1 MKQEVHG
8 NLTGI
13 RDSVIDALASLYNYE
28 VEDGDF
34 LPRELMQFLA
44 RFTGALNREIAVYI
58 TRDGEIV
65 DLATRLDILQKSGS
79 WYSYNG
85 QRIGQGRDKV
95 KQVLRDNP
103 AMAEEIAKKLFL
115 IRFWQR

>member
-44 RFTGALNREIAVYI
+44 KFTGALNREIAVYI

-65 DLATRLDILQKSGS
+65 DVSLA
-79 WYSYNG
+79 
-85 QRIGQGRDKV
+85 RIATWNCGITACV
-95 KQVLRDNP
+95 
-103 AMAEEIAKKLFL
+103 AMPSASVVCAASTPIPTATAACLTW
-115 IRFWQR
+115 I

>member
-58 TRDGEIV
+58 TRDGEVV
-65 DLATRLDILQKSGS
+65 DYTGEGLLARAFCHELDHLDGILYTQQMDRLLT
-79 WYSYNG
+79 
-85 QRIGQGRDKV
+85 
-95 KQVLRDNP
+95 
-103 AMAEEIAKKLFL
+103 EEELEALY
-115 IRFWQR
+115 Q